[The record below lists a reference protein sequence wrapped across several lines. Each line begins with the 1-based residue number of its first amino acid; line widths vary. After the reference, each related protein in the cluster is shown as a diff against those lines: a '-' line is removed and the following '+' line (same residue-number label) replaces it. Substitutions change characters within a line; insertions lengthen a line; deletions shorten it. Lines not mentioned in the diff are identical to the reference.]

1 MKGNCHC
8 FSPSVSEDRFRLPS
22 ATSKISAV
30 ILENVFPVFFLFFF
44 LQPRKHNKLIC
55 LQAESYQSPAFHWL
69 PAWPDWC
76 LTVSVVV
83 WRKSLC
89 CINPHRVTGGATHL
103 RARIYTR
110 LTSPQKIIRP
120 QLKQMATVKC
130 PVGEEKPPA
139 SRSGPRPSRES
150 LCSKVFNKP
159 FVPASALGNQIGII
173 CELTADSPRL
183 HKYLRNNP
191 QPIRRGQTHSCNIC
205 GFNALSVGK
214 KNPPQ

>member
-1 MKGNCHC
+1 MLSIIPWRWGGYERKLPLLFTVCVGRQIQITISHIQDLCSHSGKC
-8 FSPSVSEDRFRLPS
+8 VSCL
-22 ATSKISAV
+22 
-30 ILENVFPVFFLFFF
+30 FFVFF

-130 PVGEEKPPA
+130 PVGGEAASLPLWTEAFKRISLFQGVQQAFCSCVCPWKPNGHYLWADCRQPKA
-139 SRSGPRPSRES
+139 AQISSQQS
-150 LCSKVFNKP
+150 
-159 FVPASALGNQIGII
+159 SAN
-173 CELTADSPRL
+173 
-183 HKYLRNNP
+183 
-191 QPIRRGQTHSCNIC
+191 
-205 GFNALSVGK
+205 
-214 KNPPQ
+214 